1 MGREQNTGHMPFLC
15 RSHPLWVT
23 FYLEEKKMKSKS
35 SEEGEGLLKTIFF
48 LGITDTVGKLPL

>member
-1 MGREQNTGHMPFLC
+1 MPFLC

>member
-1 MGREQNTGHMPFLC
+1 
-15 RSHPLWVT
+15 VT
-23 FYLEEKKMKSKS
+23 FYLEEKKMKSES